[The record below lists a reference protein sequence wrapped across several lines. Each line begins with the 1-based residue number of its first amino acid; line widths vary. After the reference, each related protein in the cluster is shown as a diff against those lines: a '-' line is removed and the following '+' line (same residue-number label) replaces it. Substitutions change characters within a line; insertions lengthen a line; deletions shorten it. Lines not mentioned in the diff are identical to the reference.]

1 VHHNQNR
8 FITQS
13 GQINPEVF
21 DNQQF
26 LGAKYGFSYDHSDN
40 TAFPTMAFGFAV
52 LQHGE

>member
-1 VHHNQNR
+1 MGFVQTFQLGYEDYKVHHNQNR

-26 LGAKYGFSYDHSDN
+26 
-40 TAFPTMAFGFAV
+40 
-52 LQHGE
+52 